1 MIFAWD
7 FTENFFRPLGKF
19 GGLFMVLLGVMWII
33 YAIYETKRR
42 KSFKKRKVE
51 DWDFDITK
59 FLKALTYIGFLVGIL
74 ALMAGLSG
82 AFFDIAPSVAYQQTT
97 EIGRNWFTSI
107 LLIIIGILTFV
118 KPANDLPL
126 ASIIGVLIASIVVV
140 LLSLLIPQQ
149 VSDLIGVF
157 VNPKIVLLV
166 LFIIV
171 FAIVALTA
179 KFYTKAFMA
188 ISKALSWPPLG
199 VIFAIFCLL
208 QGFLLLVVGV
218 SISGYF

>member
-19 GGLFMVLLGVMWII
+19 GGLFMLLLGVMWII

-51 DWDFDITK
+51 DWDFNITK
-59 FLKALTYIGFLVGIL
+59 FLKALTYLGFLVGIL
-74 ALMAGLSG
+74 SIMSGLSG
-82 AFFDIAPSVAYQQTT
+82 AFFDVPPSLAYQQTT

-107 LLIIIGILTFV
+107 LFIIIGLLTFV

-126 ASIIGVLIASIVVV
+126 ASIIGVLVASVLVV
-140 LLSLLIPQQ
+140 LLALMIPQQ

-166 LFIIV
+166 VFVII

-179 KFYTKAFMA
+179 KFYTAGIMTL
-188 ISKALSWPPLG
+188 SKALSWPPLG
-199 VIFAIFCLL
+199 IIFAIFCLI
-208 QGFLLLVVGV
+208 QGALLLVVGI